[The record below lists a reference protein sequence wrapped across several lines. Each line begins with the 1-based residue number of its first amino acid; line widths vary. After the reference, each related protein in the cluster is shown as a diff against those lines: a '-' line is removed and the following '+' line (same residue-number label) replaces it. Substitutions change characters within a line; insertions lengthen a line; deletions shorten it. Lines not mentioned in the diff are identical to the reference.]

1 MKKVALLSMVLVLL
15 LAAVGV
21 GYAKWSKDIT
31 IDGYIQTGEVAIGI
45 CDAWC
50 VEWPEAE
57 GKDVGWCDVF
67 YEEGGQIL
75 EIQMFNTYPC
85 YGCDVYYLINN
96 LGSIPVKVEAINLTK
111 VSVNGMDIPVDMPLT
126 VCHVYGVQID
136 EVTGDVIVDDL
147 GPAGAIPPEILE
159 LYDFDI
165 HVTGEFGQIDPVGS
179 PFGPDTVEGDL
190 HIHVDQAAEMNTTY
204 DFQIQI
210 IASQW
215 NEVP

>member
-21 GYAKWSKDIT
+21 GYAKWSKDLQ
-31 IDGYIQTGEVAIGI
+31 IDGLIQTGEVVVGF
-45 CDAWC
+45 CDAYC
-50 VEWPEAE
+50 IEWPEAE
-57 GKDVGWCDVF
+57 GKDVGYCDVF
-67 YEEGGQIL
+67 LEEGSSSF
-75 EIQMFNTYPC
+75 EVQMGNTYPC
-85 YGCDVYYLINN
+85 YGVDVYYLVNN
-96 LGSIPVKVEAINLTK
+96 LGTIPVKVEAINLVK
-111 VSVNGMDIPVDMPLT
+111 VSVNGVDIPIDMPLI

-136 EVTGDVIVDDL
+136 EDTGAVVVDDL

-165 HVTGEFGQIDPVGS
+165 HVTGEFGQIDPIGS

-190 HIHVDQAAEMNTTY
+190 HIHVDQAAEMNTSY
-204 DFQIQI
+204 DFKIEI